1 MLTIRRPSKA
11 DLVVNMFS
19 EIGDMYSLKE
29 VYEVTGIKNYN
40 SLKAMLSYIRR
51 APVNNI
57 DVRIKEDMCL
67 RVN

>member
-1 MLTIRRPSKA
+1 MLTIRRPGKA

-19 EIGDMYSLKE
+19 EIGDMYSLQE

-57 DVRIKEDMCL
+57 DVRIKEDTCL